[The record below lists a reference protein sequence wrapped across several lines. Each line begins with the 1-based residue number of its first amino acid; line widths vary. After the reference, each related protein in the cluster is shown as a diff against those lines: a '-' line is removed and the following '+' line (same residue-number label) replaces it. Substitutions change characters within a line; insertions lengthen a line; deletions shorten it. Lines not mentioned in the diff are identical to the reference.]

1 MRLFKKR
8 NRDKPDNCPYCNESS
23 DRLFYKHVA
32 YAHQHE
38 TATQACGTPMLR
50 AQQLADEESA
60 VEHATNDDIYDAAV
74 ELVRERQR
82 ASTAIL
88 QRHFRIGYTRAARLI
103 DRMEDENIIGPA
115 IGSEPRKVN

>member
-1 MRLFKKR
+1 
-8 NRDKPDNCPYCNESS
+8 
-23 DRLFYKHVA
+23 
-32 YAHQHE
+32 
-38 TATQACGTPMLR
+38 MLR
-50 AQQLADEESA
+50 AQQLVDEESA

-88 QRHFRIGYTRAARLI
+88 QRHFRIGYARAARLI

>member
-1 MRLFKKR
+1 
-8 NRDKPDNCPYCNESS
+8 
-23 DRLFYKHVA
+23 
-32 YAHQHE
+32 
-38 TATQACGTPMLR
+38 MLR

-88 QRHFRIGYTRAARLI
+88 QRHFRIGYARAARLI
-103 DRMEDENIIGPA
+103 DRMEGENIIGPA

>member
-8 NRDKPDNCPYCNESS
+8 IRTKPDKCPNCKQSRDS
-23 DRLFYKHVA
+23 LFYMHVA
-32 YAHQHE
+32 HAHQNE
-38 TATQACGTPMLR
+38 TVIEACGTPELR
-50 AQQLADEESA
+50 ARQEQDDEPT
-60 VEHATNDDIYDAAV
+60 VEQMSDSEMYDAAV

-88 QRHFRIGYTRAARLI
+88 QRHFRIGYARAARLI

>member
-1 MRLFKKR
+1 
-8 NRDKPDNCPYCNESS
+8 
-23 DRLFYKHVA
+23 
-32 YAHQHE
+32 
-38 TATQACGTPMLR
+38 MLR
-50 AQQLADEESA
+50 AQQLVDEESA

-88 QRHFRIGYTRAARLI
+88 QRHFRIGYARATRLI

>member
-8 NRDKPDNCPYCNESS
+8 IRNKPDNCPYCNESS

-38 TATQACGTPMLR
+38 TATQVCGTPMLR
-50 AQQLADEESA
+50 ARQEQDDEPT
-60 VEHATNDDIYDAAV
+60 VEQMSDSGMYDAAV
-74 ELVRERQR
+74 LLVRERR
-82 ASTAIL
+82 NVSTSML
-88 QRHFRIGYTRAARLI
+88 QRHFRIGYARAARLI

>member
-1 MRLFKKR
+1 MGLFKKR
-8 NRDKPDNCPYCNESS
+8 IRNKPDNCPYCNESS

-38 TATQACGTPMLR
+38 TQTQMCGTPMLR
-50 AQQLADEESA
+50 AQQLADKESA
-60 VEHATNDDIYDAAV
+60 VEHVASDDIYDAAV
-74 ELVRERQR
+74 ELVKQRQR
-82 ASTAIL
+82 ASTAML
-88 QRHFRIGYTRAARLI
+88 QRHFRIGYSRAARLI

>member
-1 MRLFKKR
+1 
-8 NRDKPDNCPYCNESS
+8 
-23 DRLFYKHVA
+23 
-32 YAHQHE
+32 
-38 TATQACGTPMLR
+38 MLR

-82 ASTAIL
+82 ASTSIL
-88 QRHFRIGYTRAARLI
+88 QRHFRIGYARAARLI